1 MSLHL
6 PVKLLP
12 LWLQGIQCP
21 EVTKHPPLVS
31 FGCFCPLVHFFF
43 CLVVDVWIKIWA
55 SWSDSSHNLCW
66 SQTLVKSSN
75 ILFYRRLTYR
85 LDLEIFR
92 HFFTSYTVSVH
103 MVTLGELHNSPLW
116 THFVHKLTT
125 NETLS
130 KFLLSVFHLCTMW
143 QGCVTHV
150 AVLILKATHSKLD
163 TLM

>member
-1 MSLHL
+1 MITRHPMSRGNKTS
-6 PVKLLP
+6 PTGFFWVLLP
-12 LWLQGIQCP
+12 FS
-21 EVTKHPPLVS
+21 S
-31 FGCFCPLVHFFF
+31 FFFFF

-92 HFFTSYTVSVH
+92 HFFTSFTVSVH

-163 TLM
+163 TLT